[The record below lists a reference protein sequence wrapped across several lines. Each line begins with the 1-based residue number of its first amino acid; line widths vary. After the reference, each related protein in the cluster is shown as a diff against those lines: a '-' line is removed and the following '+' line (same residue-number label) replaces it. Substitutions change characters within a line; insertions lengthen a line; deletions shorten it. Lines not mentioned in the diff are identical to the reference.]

1 MGFTMKWQGVDKGV
15 VEITIL
21 AYGWECQKDEI
32 VVDVV
37 VHGLQYIGEDAAAP
51 QLE

>member
-1 MGFTMKWQGVDKGV
+1 MQWQGFDKDV

-21 AYGWECQKDEI
+21 ACGLRFQMDAN
-32 VVDVV
+32 VDDVV

-51 QLE
+51 WSELPK